1 MNVYIFYIYRIFS
14 RMYFHVI
21 ILFIFLYQVGFGL
34 FYSSVLIS
42 IYGLVISFSA
52 TASSALR
59 HRLPCKP
66 ALVFGETCKLLG
78 VYLII
83 AGTEQA
89 GVSFAT
95 VALGQALG
103 GLGFGFCISRDTEI
117 MTGDKSVTESGRLAT
132 ILSNSQGLMFVSTFL
147 SGFAGVVLY
156 AHDEH
161 LPFYASVLA
170 GIATT
175 LILLLF
181 IGGTESTAT
190 ADATGDGREKAAVS
204 AAVND
209 GKTLFW
215 TSYYA
220 IVRSL
225 SLAPFLCFLPF
236 YFIQLMMDPYLFGI
250 LLSLYSLFA
259 FISALRYGRLVSLF
273 GLNATYALMTG
284 AMILSFLLF
293 WFTIANPGFFNELL
307 YPLTV
312 ATALFGFGSGSVRP
326 ISLENLGLGAMS
338 PADRVYVLSRMEILF
353 GIINTVFIVTG
364 ASIII
369 VFGLGALLQFI
380 TLLMIAVT
388 VIGWVRMNRFAG
400 QAAEGG

>member
-1 MNVYIFYIYRIFS
+1 VNVYIFYIYRIFS

-52 TASSALR
+52 IASSALR
-59 HRLPCKP
+59 HRLSYKP
-66 ALVFGETCKLLG
+66 ALVFGEICKFTG

-83 AGTEQA
+83 LGTEQA
-89 GVSFAT
+89 GVNFVT

-117 MTGDKSVTESGRLAT
+117 MTGDKSVTESGRLAA

-147 SGFAGVVLY
+147 SGFAGAVLY

-161 LPFYASVLA
+161 LPFYASVFA

-181 IGGTESTAT
+181 IDGGRRGETA
-190 ADATGDGREKAAVS
+190 GGRGSAGETPAVS

-209 GKTLFW
+209 RKTLFW

-250 LLSLYSLFA
+250 LLSLYSLCA
-259 FISALRYGRLVSLF
+259 FLSALRYGRLVALF
-273 GLNATYALMTG
+273 GLSITYAIMTG

-293 WFTIANPGFFNELL
+293 WFTIVNPEYFTEIL
-307 YPLTV
+307 YPLIV

-326 ISLENLGLGAMS
+326 ISLENLGLGAMD

-353 GIINTVFIVTG
+353 GIINTVFIITG
-364 ASIII
+364 ASVIIA
-369 VFGLGALLQFI
+369 FGLGDLLQFI

-388 VIGWVRMNRFAG
+388 LVGWINMNRFAN
-400 QAAEGG
+400 QAAAES